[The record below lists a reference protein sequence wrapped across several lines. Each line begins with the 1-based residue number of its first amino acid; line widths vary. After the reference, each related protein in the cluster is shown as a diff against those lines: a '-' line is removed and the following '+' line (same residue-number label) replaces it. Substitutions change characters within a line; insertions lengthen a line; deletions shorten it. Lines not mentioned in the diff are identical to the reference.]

1 MTTRYFSRQNFPM
14 FNPRFSFLRNLP
26 SRFFSSR
33 TAVRP
38 VNHYEVLGVT
48 SKSTQAEIKAA
59 YYKLSK
65 QYHPDVNQDSTDAE
79 KKFRKITEAY
89 EVLGNL
95 KMRKMYDRGLFP
107 GGRFDDSSDAG
118 NAEFSDDA
126 KYKRTRS
133 QPATGRTAI
142 YNFDEWSR
150 FHYGSALDRR
160 NRMKE
165 QFYQQQRNIA
175 RDKATRETEF
185 FTLCAVGF
193 IVFLVV
199 LNSAVYEN
207 NDKVSTTKKE
217 KKNTT

>member
-1 MTTRYFSRQNFPM
+1 MTVRHLNREYKM
-14 FNPRFSFLRNLP
+14 FRPGFKFLGNL
-26 SRFFSSR
+26 SARFFSSR
-33 TAVRP
+33 HAVRP
-38 VNHYEVLGVT
+38 VNHYEVLGV
-48 SKSTQAEIKAA
+48 SSRSTHAEIKAA

-65 QYHPDVNQDSTDAE
+65 QYHPDVNQNSADAE

-89 EVLGNL
+89 EILGNL

-185 FTLCAVGF
+185 FPLYVVGF

-207 NDKVSTTKKE
+207 NDKVSTTKK
-217 KKNTT
+217 